1 MSAKTKKLN
10 SMKMLTNSLER
21 ARAKLTKQFWKPSFI
36 TSLEKL
42 KLRKNTASSMVRF
55 AKSKSNL
62 NLLSEV
68 RLTREKT

>member
-1 MSAKTKKLN
+1 
-10 SMKMLTNSLER
+10 
-21 ARAKLTKQFWKPSFI
+21 
-36 TSLEKL
+36 
-42 KLRKNTASSMVRF
+42 LRKNTASSMVRF